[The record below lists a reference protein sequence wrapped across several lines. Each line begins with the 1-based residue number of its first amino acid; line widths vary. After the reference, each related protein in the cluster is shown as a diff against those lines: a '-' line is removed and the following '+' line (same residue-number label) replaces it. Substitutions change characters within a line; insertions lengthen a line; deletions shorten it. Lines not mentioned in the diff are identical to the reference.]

1 MARAGLIASNIGVIF
16 LRIRKGVLMMR
27 CSTRWVQLS
36 LLILFNLFCVAGF
49 ADKAIGD
56 KDNQSAIVG
65 AGAHFSWVIFN
76 DLKPALEQSSSRTV
90 KLFGKESM
98 LGMGCNAGIKM
109 AQQNRPGSESFG
121 FVCCPLSEQEVK
133 EKDILVHPIAK
144 EPILILV
151 NKKNKIQNLSQQ
163 QMSEIFSGK
172 ITYWSEVGGDD
183 KPIVVVTRLHCK
195 HRPGHWKT
203 ILPDAKA
210 FRNDRLNVKSAAEM
224 VKRVTDFP
232 GAIGHT
238 GATWAFG
245 PDSNVKSVN
254 VGGVSPTADN
264 LRAGR
269 YPFYRVLSAV
279 TNKQASPDVM
289 AIINR
294 VQTGPEFSRVAKQYE
309 LVPLKQ

>member
-1 MARAGLIASNIGVIF
+1 
-16 LRIRKGVLMMR
+16 MMEYYTK
-27 CSTRWVQLS
+27 CVQFS
-36 LLILFNLFCVAGF
+36 LLVLFYTFCGAVY
-49 ADKAIGD
+49 ADQATVD
-56 KDNQSAIVG
+56 KQNQSPIVG

-76 DLKPALEQSSSRTV
+76 DLKPALEQSSGRTV
-90 KLFGKESM
+90 ELFGKESM

-109 AQQNRPGSESFG
+109 AKQNGPGKESFG
-121 FVCCPLSEQEVK
+121 FVCCPLSEKEVK
-133 EKDILVHPIAK
+133 EKNIQVHPIAN

-151 NKKNKIQNLSQQ
+151 NKENKIKDLSQQ
-163 QMSEIFSGK
+163 QVSAIFSGK
-172 ITYWSEVGGDD
+172 ITNWNEVGGAD
-183 KPIVVVTRLHCK
+183 KPIVVVNRLHCK

-203 ILPDAKA
+203 ILPDASL
-210 FRNDRLNVKSAAEM
+210 FRKDRLNVKSAAEM

-238 GATWAFG
+238 GATWEFG
-245 PDSNVKSVN
+245 PDSNVKTIS

-269 YPFYRVLSAV
+269 YPYYRVLSAV
-279 TNKQASPDVM
+279 TNQQPSPDVM
-289 AIINR
+289 NIINR

>member
-1 MARAGLIASNIGVIF
+1 
-16 LRIRKGVLMMR
+16 MMR
-27 CSTRWVQLS
+27 PSTRRVQLS
-36 LLILFNLFCVAGF
+36 LLVLFYLFSVLVF
-49 ADKAIGD
+49 ADKATVN
-56 KDNQSAIVG
+56 KNSQPPIVG

-76 DLKPALEQSSSRTV
+76 DLKPALEQSSGRTV
-90 KLFGKESM
+90 TLFGKESM

-121 FVCCPLSEQEVK
+121 FVCCPLSEKEVK
-133 EKDILVHPIAK
+133 QKDIQVHPIAN

-163 QMSEIFSGK
+163 QVSEIFSGK
-172 ITYWSEVGGDD
+172 ITNWREVGGDD

-203 ILPDAKA
+203 ILPDASS
-210 FRNDRLNVKSAAEM
+210 FRSDRLNVKSAAEM

-245 PDSNVKSVN
+245 PDSNVKSVS
-254 VGGVSPTADN
+254 VGDVLPTADN

-279 TNKQASPDVM
+279 TNQQASPDVM
-289 AIINR
+289 AIIKR
-294 VQTGPEFSRVAKQYE
+294 VQTGPEFSKVAKDYE